1 MQVQINSSITGDQ
14 ETVTLTPDAVQPGS
28 FKASIKIL
36 AYQKQRQDGIL
47 QASVAAQDEIVVRY
61 RDLRTDS
68 GTPADVQ
75 TTAQLV
81 REKVI
86 FADSC
91 ENGNQGWLA
100 TGTWSLTAEKAA
112 SGTRA
117 WSDSLGSNYAHLSQV
132 TLTSPLF
139 DLRGLSDVKVQFA
152 HAHENEITDA
162 GWTTTRALSFSSL

>member
-1 MQVQINSSITGDQ
+1 VSVQVQINSSITGDQ

-36 AYQKQRQDGIL
+36 AYQKQR
-47 QASVAAQDEIVVRY
+47 QDEIVVRY